1 MINPSWFAYQEM
13 DSEQIQIRFEL
24 FYWFDNRTHS
34 VIDVQLFSIIEPN
47 RMIGVWLGSIKFWFD
62 FVWLDMLG
70 KKEGAVNN

>member
-1 MINPSWFAYQEM
+1 M

-34 VIDVQLFSIIEPN
+34 IIDVQLSSITEPS
-47 RMIGVWLGSIKFWFD
+47 RMIGVWLGSIEFWFN

-70 KKEGAVNN
+70 KKEGAVN